1 MIRLEDVKVK
11 KEILQDFFIW
21 LFNDNRILD
30 KSIDL
35 HSEVDFSLS
44 RDYLDSNIYYPMQ
57 FQNFFETKAMK
68 RLGRISQ
75 LGLAIN
81 NFPNLYHS
89 RLEHSK
95 GVLNRKIEELFY
107 NYQNPLWKKY
117 IEDNKLKLILI
128 AELIKIAGHD
138 IGHPPLSHA
147 FEEQVLNSRGSH
159 EEIGKRIMLE
169 DKEIQSLLI
178 SISPDLPNIISEL
191 YDSDILNFKIHDE
204 SSYDVDRLDYLS
216 RDSLYLGFNYE
227 LPTQIYQPIC
237 VESIDKK
244 IPKYNSDYSVNQ
256 SNCGNLYI
264 DVYDFSSL
272 PEIEKSLLLREDR
285 YKDVYMSQ
293 DTQSYEGCIKRFIE
307 AFMTDSSSSAGI
319 DFKNFLMHL
328 KNSEIKD
335 IDINEYIGWDEIKLY
350 SELLTIAEKHENPNI
365 RSLATM
371 IIPNIDSFL
380 NLLYSHLNVHSEED
394 KLSISDKSFLKKI
407 KSLITSNSELSN
419 NLRNNNYTLDNTLIL
434 PDEFDF
440 TYDETLL
447 TDKIIKIKSYKTS
460 EPIYIKDASGKIFEL
475 SHHPNRSLDWE
486 NREIELHLRYTHIPY
501 LRYKGFSDDEIN
513 ILRANSLI
521 NKKNK
526 SEFPINM
533 SPLKIEHSIEDE
545 FLEL

>member
-1 MIRLEDVKVK
+1 MIRLEDVEIK

-21 LFNDNRILD
+21 LFNDNRIID
-30 KSIDL
+30 KSITL

-44 RDYLDSNIYYPMQ
+44 HDYLDSNIYYPMQ
-57 FQNFFETKAMK
+57 FQKFFETKAMK

-117 IEDNKLKLILI
+117 IEDNNLKLNLI

-147 FEEQVLNSRGSH
+147 FEEQVLSSRGSH

-169 DKEIQSLLI
+169 NKEVQSLLI
-178 SISPDLPNIISEL
+178 SISPDLPGIMSEL
-191 YDSDILNFKIHDE
+191 YDTDILNFKIHDE

-216 RDSLYLGFNYE
+216 RDSLYLGFNCE

-237 VESIDKK
+237 VESIDNK
-244 IPKYNSDYSVNQ
+244 IPKYNSDYSINQ

-264 DVYDFSSL
+264 DVYEFSAL
-272 PEIEKSLLLREDR
+272 HEIEKSLLLRENR

-293 DTQSYEGCIKRFIE
+293 NTQSYEGCIKRFIE
-307 AFMTDSSSSAGI
+307 AFMVDSSSLAGI

-328 KNSEIKD
+328 KNSKIKD
-335 IDINEYIGWDEIKLY
+335 IDIDEYIEWDEIKLY
-350 SELLTIAEKHENPNI
+350 SELLTIAERHENPNI

-371 IIPNIDSFL
+371 IIPNMNSFL
-380 NLLYSHLNVHSEED
+380 ELLYSHLNMHSKEHQF
-394 KLSISDKSFLKKI
+394 SISDKNFLKRI

-419 NLRNNNYTLDNTLIL
+419 NLRNKYYTLDNTLIL
-434 PDEFDF
+434 PEDFDF
-440 TYDETLL
+440 PYDKTLL
-447 TDKIIKIKSYKTS
+447 TDKIIKIKSYKTN

-475 SHHPNRSLDWE
+475 SHHPNRSLNWE
-486 NREIELHLRYTHIPY
+486 NREIELHLLYTHIPY
-501 LRYKGFSDDEIN
+501 LQYKGISADEIN
-513 ILRANSLI
+513 KLKTSSLI
-521 NKKNK
+521 NKKDRLTL
-526 SEFPINM
+526 EVNM
-533 SPLKIEHSIEDE
+533 SQLKVEHSIENE